1 MNEVQKSSEKLLR
14 AMAKPFAGKG
24 QDTIVSIF
32 IYGRIENEIHYLTLG
47 NENEI

>member
-14 AMAKPFAGKG
+14 AMAKLFAEKE
-24 QDTIVSIF
+24 QDMIVSIF

>member
-1 MNEVQKSSEKLLR
+1 MNEVQKSSEKSLR
-14 AMAKPFAGKG
+14 AMAKPFAEKE

-32 IYGRIENEIHYLTLG
+32 IYGQIENEIHYLTLG

>member
-1 MNEVQKSSEKLLR
+1 
-14 AMAKPFAGKG
+14 MAKPFAGKE
-24 QDTIVSIF
+24 QDMAASIY